1 MPSTILVGYSNLA
14 LYSAMAVFT
23 IAMLLFAFHLA
34 ALGPVKVERSATR
47 RERELVGAP
56 AATTA
61 TSPPAPVGA
70 DPSGGERDVTLPEGL
85 GEGDDLTAS
94 PRARKLAGVA
104 LSLSWLGTLVLI
116 ASVVMRGLAV
126 MRPPWGNMFEFAT
139 AGAAATALAYCALAR
154 RRNWEWLGIFVIGP
168 VLLTLGLA
176 LFAFYTEAAELLPAL
191 KSVWLVIHVIVAIL
205 AVGIFT
211 IAFSVGVVYLI
222 RKHREENP
230 PAKPNFMETLPSSTQ
245 LERTAYGLN
254 MVGFILWTF
263 TLIAGAIWAQ
273 KAWSAYWTWD
283 PKEVWTFVIWVV
295 YAAYMHARATAGWE
309 PKKAMGIALAG
320 FACILVNFMVVNVF
334 FVGLH
339 SYSGL
344 K

>member
-1 MPSTILVGYSNLA
+1 MPSTSLVGYSNLA
-14 LYSAMAVFT
+14 LYSAMAVYT
-23 IAMLLFAFHLA
+23 LAMLMFAFHLA
-34 ALGPVKVERSATR
+34 ALGPVKADRSAR
-47 RERELVGAP
+47 RRELVGSGAP
-56 AATTA
+56 
-61 TSPPAPVGA
+61 SPVQGPADEPAV
-70 DPSGGERDVTLPEGL
+70 
-85 GEGDDLTAS
+85 DDLTES
-94 PRARKLAGVA
+94 PRARKLGGVA

-116 ASVVMRGLAV
+116 ASVAMRGLAV
-126 MRPPWGNMFEFAT
+126 MRPPWGNMFEFAC
-139 AGAAATALAYCALAR
+139 AGAAAAALAYCVLAR
-154 RRNWEWLGIFVIGP
+154 RNNWQWLGIFVIGP

-176 LFAFYTEAAELLPAL
+176 LFAFYTEAAELMPAL
-191 KSVWLVIHVIVAIL
+191 KSVWLVIHVIVAVL

-211 IAFSVGVVYLI
+211 IAFSIGIVYLLKK
-222 RKHREENP
+222 RREEVP
-230 PAKPNFMETLPSSTQ
+230 PQRKNFMETLPSSTR

-309 PKKAMGIALAG
+309 PKKAMMIALAG
-320 FACILVNFMVVNVF
+320 YACILINFLVVNVY
-334 FVGLH
+334 FVGMH